1 MGENFLE
8 EQVKNFERRRNIARE
23 EVKRRMLFER
33 PEITDTEYTIR
44 FDDGSEP
51 KDGESYFAVV
61 SRDGQ
66 RVHVTQGHRVVGRIE
81 DESARHLS
89 KGLSAPGDP
98 GVVSIRIREFS
109 SLSGCGKCVI
119 VEG

>member
-23 EVKRRMLFER
+23 EVKRRTLFER

-44 FDDGSEP
+44 FENGAEL
-51 KDGESYFAVV
+51 KDGDPYFAVV

-66 RVHVTQGHRVVGRIE
+66 RIDVTQGHRVVGRIE
-81 DESARHLS
+81 GESARHLS
-89 KGLSAPGDP
+89 KGLSEPDDP
-98 GVVSIRIREFS
+98 GVVSIRIRDFS
-109 SLSGCGKCVI
+109 SLSSCGKGVI
-119 VEG
+119 VKD

>member
-23 EVKRRMLFER
+23 EAKRRTLFER

-44 FDDGSEP
+44 FDNGSEP
-51 KDGESYFAVV
+51 KDGKPYFAEV
-61 SRDGQ
+61 SCDGQ
-66 RVHVTQGHRVVGRIE
+66 RVHVIHGHRVVGRIE
-81 DESARHLS
+81 GESARHLS
-89 KGLSAPGDP
+89 KVLSAPGDP
-98 GVVSIRIREFS
+98 GIVSIRIREFS
-109 SLSGCGKCVI
+109 SLSGYGKGVI